1 MPTHDW
7 FHSEKESELYRYD
20 RGNFEAYPHADTN
33 KYYSHHSLKVLPPDA
48 CMARVTEENGK
59 MVLQQVYQWF
69 RSPGTGLVYFRSGN
83 EFRTYSP
90 TPHNTYKECSVSNM
104 SFDATAVA
112 AEYDDESEEV
122 LVYEEYTVQALMWES
137 VTSQK
142 EIEKRILER
151 NKRHLQQMSIEGGPT
166 ECEPLVSLHE
176 NCGVNPAVQRLLKGT
191 YTAEVEVSEEMAA
204 WIAAMKQNDQEREA
218 PMIEG
223 AMPVTAYQEAFK
235 KATESTSSNSTCGLN
250 YSIWKAMASNDYCAE
265 FLCIM
270 ISLPFMYGFIN
281 ARWLNETDCML
292 EKKKGVRKIHTLRII
307 GLLEADF
314 NTALK
319 WFFSVQMQSQSESNG
334 GLTNENWGSRKNR
347 TSIDTSAIKLL
358 SYEGSRLMKYSIAEM
373 SHDLKACFDRMHTSQ
388 SNIYAQ
394 RQNVHPTICTARAK
408 TIEGLRRHAKTGLGI
423 SDATY
428 GNEAGEPRIGGEVQG
443 KGDVPSLY
451 LQQSSVIL
459 RAHSSIAPG
468 LNLPS
473 CTGKRAISHHSLGY
487 VDDTEGHVSADHDS
501 PHPIVELIAKLSES
515 GQKYC
520 NLQALTGGASA
531 LHKTKWRMIAWEMI
545 NGELKLV
552 KATEERIVL
561 EDGNGAISV
570 IDFVAP
576 DEPNEGLGYKMC
588 PDGTM
593 KHQLKAVR
601 ESMSSLC
608 GKVATAF
615 LTEKE
620 VRQVL
625 IQRLVPKLSYPLHL
639 TSFTQKESTK
649 INSII
654 RKSLLPPMHMNR
666 HTADAVVYG
675 PLEYGGLEITE
686 AYTLQDQLQIPYWIK
701 QLRWD
706 ETVAN
711 NFLVVLDHLQLVSGL
726 TTPVFET
733 TGVSLSYI
741 NRGLLTAMHER
752 MRGMDATMWIEDS
765 WVPSL
770 QRGGDESIMDR
781 FTSIVG
787 ITPRELDKVNQV
799 RLYLRVITIADLVH
813 PSGGYIPDD
822 TLTGEW
828 RAGSDLLW
836 PKQPRPRKE
845 WWALFRKCLR
855 LTFCTRTSPH
865 QRATYSMELDK
876 PLGKW
881 INAPRATWWPCYKTE
896 A

>member
-1 MPTHDW
+1 
-7 FHSEKESELYRYD
+7 
-20 RGNFEAYPHADTN
+20 
-33 KYYSHHSLKVLPPDA
+33 
-48 CMARVTEENGK
+48 MARVTEENGK

-358 SYEGSRLMKYSIAEM
+358 SYEGSRLMKYSIAEL

-459 RAHSSIAPG
+459 RAHSSIDCTWVEPAK
-468 LNLPS
+468 LHWKASNLPS
-473 CTGKRAISHHSLGY
+473 
-487 VDDTEGHVSADHDS
+487 
-501 PHPIVELIAKLSES
+501 
-515 GQKYC
+515 
-520 NLQALTGGASA
+520 
-531 LHKTKWRMIAWEMI
+531 
-545 NGELKLV
+545 
-552 KATEERIVL
+552 
-561 EDGNGAISV
+561 
-570 IDFVAP
+570 
-576 DEPNEGLGYKMC
+576 
-588 PDGTM
+588 
-593 KHQLKAVR
+593 
-601 ESMSSLC
+601 
-608 GKVATAF
+608 
-615 LTEKE
+615 
-620 VRQVL
+620 
-625 IQRLVPKLSYPLHL
+625 
-639 TSFTQKESTK
+639 
-649 INSII
+649 
-654 RKSLLPPMHMNR
+654 
-666 HTADAVVYG
+666 
-675 PLEYGGLEITE
+675 
-686 AYTLQDQLQIPYWIK
+686 
-701 QLRWD
+701 
-706 ETVAN
+706 
-711 NFLVVLDHLQLVSGL
+711 
-726 TTPVFET
+726 
-733 TGVSLSYI
+733 
-741 NRGLLTAMHER
+741 
-752 MRGMDATMWIEDS
+752 
-765 WVPSL
+765 
-770 QRGGDESIMDR
+770 
-781 FTSIVG
+781 
-787 ITPRELDKVNQV
+787 
-799 RLYLRVITIADLVH
+799 
-813 PSGGYIPDD
+813 
-822 TLTGEW
+822 
-828 RAGSDLLW
+828 
-836 PKQPRPRKE
+836 
-845 WWALFRKCLR
+845 
-855 LTFCTRTSPH
+855 
-865 QRATYSMELDK
+865 
-876 PLGKW
+876 
-881 INAPRATWWPCYKTE
+881 
-896 A
+896 